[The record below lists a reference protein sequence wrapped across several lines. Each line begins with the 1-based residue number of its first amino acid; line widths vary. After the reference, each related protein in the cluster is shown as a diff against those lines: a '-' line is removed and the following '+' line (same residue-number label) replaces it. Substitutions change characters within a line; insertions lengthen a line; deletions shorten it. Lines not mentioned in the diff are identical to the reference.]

1 MNHGFVKVATAVP
14 QVRVADCRFNGE
26 QIASLIR
33 QADAAGVEIV
43 VFPELSLTAY
53 SCQDLFQQT
62 LLLDEAEQALAR
74 LLAETRSTD
83 IISLVGMPVRYG
95 CVLLNCAVVLQQG
108 RIMGV
113 VPKTFLPGFLCS
125 RLLLAITGPG
135 RKLCSSKGEGAWSPS

>member
-62 LLLDEAEQALAR
+62 LLLDEA
-74 LLAETRSTD
+74 
-83 IISLVGMPVRYG
+83 
-95 CVLLNCAVVLQQG
+95 
-108 RIMGV
+108 
-113 VPKTFLPGFLCS
+113 
-125 RLLLAITGPG
+125 
-135 RKLCSSKGEGAWSPS
+135 